1 VKLSA
6 RALNRA
12 LLARQFLLERTEKTP
27 LEVVEHLVGMQSQVP
42 LSPYVGLWSRVDGFQ
57 PTDLAGTLDNR
68 DTVRIVL
75 MRGTIHLVSA
85 RDALLLRPLLKP
97 VLDRTN
103 FTGHN
108 GKQIEGIDHAELARR
123 GRELLEEQPRTREDL
138 GKLLKERWPGHQATA
153 LAYAVQLLVPL
164 AQIPPR
170 GVWGLAPGRGA
181 HATLNTW
188 LGAESLPEPSITEVV
203 SRYFRAF
210 GPASVQDVQ
219 TWSGLTRLAE
229 VVERLP
235 LRRFSD
241 ENGRTLHDHEEAPR
255 PDEDTPAP
263 PRFLPEFDNIA
274 LSHADR
280 ARIISPG
287 FNGSSTRGSF
297 TVDGFLGGT
306 WKIEKKKQA
315 ATLLVAPYQR
325 LLTRDSA
332 AVESE
337 GRRLLE
343 FAAPAAGHSV
353 VFEQI

>member
-1 VKLSA
+1 MKLSA
-6 RALNRA
+6 RQLNRA
-12 LLARQFLLERTEKTP
+12 LLARQFLLERTRKPP

-42 LSPYVGLWSRVDGFQ
+42 LSPYVGLWSRVSHFQ
-57 PTDLAGTLDNR
+57 PADLAATLQSR
-68 DTVRIVL
+68 ETVRIVL
-75 MRGTIHLVSA
+75 MRATIHLVSA

-108 GKQIEGIDHAELARR
+108 GKQIEGVDPAELARR
-123 GRELLEEQPRTREDL
+123 GREILEEQPRTREEL
-138 GKLLKERWPGHQATA
+138 GKLLKERWTGHQATS

-170 GVWGLAPGRGA
+170 GVWGLAPGRGV

-203 SRYFRAF
+203 SRYLRAF

-229 VVERLP
+229 VAERLP

-241 ENGRTLHDHEEAPR
+241 ENGRTLFDHEDSPR

-263 PRFLPEFDNIA
+263 PRFLPEFDNVA

-280 ARIISPG
+280 TRIISPG
-287 FNGSSTRGSF
+287 FNGSSTRGCF
-297 TVDGFLGGT
+297 TVDGFVAGT
-306 WKIEKKKQA
+306 WRIERKKQT
-315 ATLLVAPYQR
+315 ATLLVAPYR
-325 LLTRDSA
+325 SLPERDSA
-332 AVESE
+332 LVEAE

-343 FAAPAAGHSV
+343 FAAPGAEHAA
-353 VFEQI
+353 VFEQT

>member
-6 RALNRA
+6 RRLNRA
-12 LLARQFLLERTEKTP
+12 LLARQFLLERTAKTP

-42 LSPYVGLWSRVDGFQ
+42 LAPYVGLWSRISGFQ
-57 PTDLAGTLDNR
+57 PADLARTLESR
-68 DTVRIVL
+68 ETVRIVL
-75 MRGTIHLVSA
+75 MRATIHLVSA
-85 RDALLLRPLLKP
+85 RDALLLRPLVKP

-108 GKQIEGIDHAELARR
+108 GKQIAGIDPDELAQR
-123 GRELLEEQPRTREDL
+123 GRELLEEEPRTREDL
-138 GKLLKERWPGHQATA
+138 GKLLKERWTGHQATA

-170 GVWGLAPGRGA
+170 GIWGLAPGRGA

-188 LGAESLPEPSITEVV
+188 LGTETLPEEPSITEVI
-203 SRYFRAF
+203 SRYLRAF
-210 GPASVQDVQ
+210 GPASVQDAQ

-229 VVERLP
+229 VFERLP
-235 LRRFSD
+235 LKKFSD
-241 ENGRTLHDHEEAPR
+241 ENGRTLYDHEDAPR

-280 ARIISPG
+280 TRIISPG

-297 TVDGFLGGT
+297 TVDGFLAGT
-306 WKIEKKKQA
+306 WKIEKKK
-315 ATLLVAPYQR
+315 TLVVTPYQR
-325 LLTRDSA
+325 LPKRDSA
-332 AVESE
+332 EVEAE
-337 GRRLLE
+337 GHRLLT
-343 FAAPAAGHSV
+343 FAAPGAEHAV
-353 VFEQI
+353 VFEQT

>member
-6 RALNRA
+6 RKLNRA
-12 LLARQFLLERTEKTP
+12 LLARQFLLERTDKPP
-27 LEVVEHLVGMQSQVP
+27 LQVVEHLVGMQSQVP
-42 LSPYVGLWSRVDGFQ
+42 LSPYVGLWSRVNGFQ
-57 PTDLAGTLDNR
+57 PADLANTLESR
-68 DTVRIVL
+68 ETVRIVL

-97 VLDRTN
+97 VLDRVN

-108 GKQIEGIDHAELARR
+108 GKQIEGIDPDELARR
-123 GRELLEEQPRTREDL
+123 GRELLEEEPRTREDL
-138 GKLLKERWPGHQATA
+138 GRLLKERWPGHQATA

-170 GVWGLAPGRGA
+170 GVWGLAQGRGD

-203 SRYFRAF
+203 SRYLRAF
-210 GPASVQDVQ
+210 GPASVQDAQ
-219 TWSGLTRLAE
+219 TWSGLTRLSE
-229 VVERLP
+229 VFERLP

-241 ENGRTLHDHEEAPR
+241 ENGRTLHDHEDSPR
-255 PDEDTPAP
+255 PDEDVPAP
-263 PRFLPEFDNIA
+263 VRFLPEFDNVA

-280 ARIISPG
+280 TRITSSG

-297 TVDGFLGGT
+297 TVDGFVSGT
-306 WKIEKKKQA
+306 WKIERKKRT
-315 ATLLVAPYQR
+315 ATLLIAPYQR
-325 LLTRDSA
+325 LLRSDSDE
-332 AVESE
+332 VEAE

-343 FAAPAAGHSV
+343 FTAPGTEHSA
-353 VFEQI
+353 VFEQT

>member
-1 VKLSA
+1 MKLGA

-42 LSPYVGLWSRVDGFQ
+42 LSPYVGLWSRVNGFQ
-57 PTDLAGTLDNR
+57 PSDLAATLENR
-68 DTVRIVL
+68 ETVRIVL
-75 MRGTIHLVSA
+75 MRATIHLVSA
-85 RDALLLRPLLKP
+85 RDALMLRPLLKP

-108 GKQIEGIDHAELARR
+108 GKQIEGIDPVELAQR
-123 GRELLEEQPRTREDL
+123 GRELLEEEPRTREDL
-138 GKLLKERWPGHQATA
+138 GKLLKEHWPGHQATA

-203 SRYFRAF
+203 SRYLRAF
-210 GPASVQDVQ
+210 GPASVQDAQ
-219 TWSGLTRLAE
+219 TWSGLTRLSE
-229 VVERLP
+229 VFERLP
-235 LRRFSD
+235 LKRFSD
-241 ENGRTLHDHEEAPR
+241 ENGRTLYDHEDASR

-280 ARIISPG
+280 TRIISPG

-297 TVDGFLGGT
+297 TVDGFFAGT

-315 ATLLVAPYQR
+315 ATLLIKPYQR
-325 LLTRDSA
+325 LLKRDSA
-332 AVESE
+332 EVEAE
-337 GRRLLE
+337 GRRLLR
-343 FAAPAAGHSV
+343 FAAPMAEHSA
-353 VFEQI
+353 VFEQT

>member
-1 VKLSA
+1 MKLSA
-6 RALNRA
+6 RQLNRA

-42 LSPYVGLWSRVDGFQ
+42 LSPYVGLWSRISHFQ
-57 PTDLAGTLDNR
+57 PADLATTLESR
-68 DTVRIVL
+68 ETVRLVL
-75 MRGTIHLVSA
+75 MRATIHLVSA
-85 RDALLLRPLLKP
+85 RDALLLRPLVKP

-108 GKQIEGIDHAELARR
+108 GKQIEGIDPAELAQL
-123 GRELLEEQPRTREDL
+123 GRELLEEHPRTREDL
-138 GKLLKERWPGHQATA
+138 GKMLKERWPGHQATA

-170 GVWGLAPGRGA
+170 GIWGLAPGRGA

-203 SRYFRAF
+203 SRYLRAF
-210 GPASVQDVQ
+210 GPASTQDVQ

-235 LRRFSD
+235 LRTFSD
-241 ENGRTLHDHEEAPR
+241 ENGKTLYDHEDSPR

-280 ARIISPG
+280 TRIISAG

-297 TVDGFLGGT
+297 TVDGFVAGT
-306 WKIEKKKQA
+306 WKIEKRKQA
-315 ATLLVAPYQR
+315 ATLLIAPYQR
-325 LLTRDSA
+325 LPQRDSA
-332 AVESE
+332 AVEAE
-337 GRRLLE
+337 GRLLLE
-343 FAAPAAGHSV
+343 FAAPDAEHAA
-353 VFEQI
+353 VFEQT

>member
-1 VKLSA
+1 MKLSA
-6 RALNRA
+6 RQLNRA
-12 LLARQFLLERTEKTP
+12 LLARQFLLHRTESSP

-42 LSPYVGLWSRVDGFQ
+42 LSPYVGLWSRVSGFQ
-57 PTDLAGTLDNR
+57 PAALAATLEDR
-68 DTVRIVL
+68 SAVRIVL

-97 VLDRTN
+97 VLDRVN

-108 GKQIEGIDHAELARR
+108 GKQIAGIDPDELSHR
-123 GRELLEEQPRTREDL
+123 GRELLEEEPRTREDL
-138 GKLLKERWPGHQATA
+138 GKLLKERWPAHQATA

-170 GVWGLAPGRGA
+170 GLWGVAQGRGD

-203 SRYFRAF
+203 SRYLRAF
-210 GPASVQDVQ
+210 GPATVQDAQ
-219 TWSGLTRLAE
+219 TWSGLTRLSE
-229 VVERLP
+229 VFDRLP

-241 ENGRTLHDHEEAPR
+241 ENGRTLFDHEDSPR

-263 PRFLPEFDNIA
+263 PRFLPEFDNVA

-280 ARIISPG
+280 TRITSPG

-297 TVDGFLGGT
+297 TVDGFVSGT
-306 WKIEKKKQA
+306 WKVTKG
-315 ATLLVAPYQR
+315 TLLLSPYHR
-325 LLTRDSA
+325 LLKQDSA
-332 AVESE
+332 LVEAE

-343 FAAPAAGHSV
+343 FVAPGSEHSLI
-353 VFEQI
+353 FE